1 MSHMVLIELLL
12 KWSNWETTWNPLL
25 GDSQYHRSTLK
36 ALKHINLFDYE
47 ILQGEFLFSSVGES
61 WETLPYSKPKSTKS
75 YTNKCLVFKGLCLL
89 NGEVPSVFPQTWTL
103 QGESE
108 SMHIRCW
115 VWGAGAPLLY
125 ISKKGRNLG
134 VQSFE
139 LFVCLC
145 LLEWNH
151 LLRFPWSQCSSAWG
165 THVCW
170 WKLIFDS
177 LKTKLS
183 LTSPTS
189 WRSCRPSVQVR
200 GQDSCDGIHRA
211 SPQESRGLGS
221 SPGAVTL
228 GELTME

>member
-134 VQSFE
+134 YSHSSS
-139 LFVCLC
+139 LSVCASWSETICSGSLGPSAAQHGVPMC
-145 LLEWNH
+145 VGGNWFLI
-151 LLRFPWSQCSSAWG
+151 LLRQNSPSLHLPLGGLAAPLYRWEGKTVVTEYTELLLRSQEAW
-165 THVCW
+165 
-170 WKLIFDS
+170 
-177 LKTKLS
+177 
-183 LTSPTS
+183 
-189 WRSCRPSVQVR
+189 VQVLVLW
-200 GQDSCDGIHRA
+200 
-211 SPQESRGLGS
+211 PWES
-221 SPGAVTL
+221 
-228 GELTME
+228 